1 MSWANATINSHR
13 RAALRCIGAIVIVV
27 MSGTLGFWL
36 LEPEWGVWRSLYF
49 TLITVTTVGY
59 GDEGISP
66 QGEKFAALL
75 LIVGIATF
83 TFSLSTLVQIAT
95 NREAIRKRKMQKQID
110 QTKDHVLVCG
120 YGRMGQS
127 VCNELDLD
135 KIDTVVID
143 KDSEKCR
150 QAVGEGRL
158 VLHGSA
164 GDDDLL
170 LRAGIERARGII
182 CALNCDAENMLITI
196 TAREFGQNIFIA
208 CCAKVKSTARKLER
222 AGASLVVLPYE
233 MAGSSIA
240 RSIVNP
246 HLAKVLHRQRHCQ
259 KSIQL
264 GEVSVCNQSP
274 LVNQTIAGFGA
285 SEQSIV
291 FVAIHRSSGDILLRP
306 SGEDIFCPGDI
317 VIVAGRPGDLN
328 RMHEAAQP
336 ALALSV

>member
-1 MSWANATINSHR
+1 MFWANSAKGSHG
-13 RAALRCIGAIVIVV
+13 RAALGCIGAIVIVV
-27 MSGTLGFWL
+27 VSGTLGFWL
-36 LEPEWGVWRSLYF
+36 LEPEWGIWRSLYF

-66 QGEKFAALL
+66 HGEGFAAIL

-83 TFSLSTLVQIAT
+83 TYSLTTLVQIAT
-95 NREAIRKRKMQKQID
+95 NQEAIRKRKMQKQID

-127 VCNELDLD
+127 VCNELDHD
-135 KIDTVVID
+135 GISCVVID
-143 KDSEKCR
+143 QDSEKCR
-150 QAVGEGRL
+150 QAAEEGRL

-164 GDDDLL
+164 SDDDLL
-170 LRAGIERARGII
+170 LRAGIERARSIV
-182 CALNCDAENMLITI
+182 CAVNCDAENIFITI
-196 TAREFGQNIFIA
+196 TARELGKNIFIA
-208 CCAKVKSTARKLER
+208 SRAEVESTARKLER
-222 AGASLVVLPYE
+222 GGASLVVLPHE

-246 HLAKVLHRQRHCQ
+246 HLAKVLQRQRHCQ
-259 KSIQL
+259 ESIQL
-264 GEVSVCNQSP
+264 GEVSVCDNSP

-291 FVAIHRSSGDILLRP
+291 FVAIHRSTGAILLRP
-306 SGEDIFCPGDI
+306 SGEDVFSSGDT

-328 RMHEAAQP
+328 RMHEASQP
-336 ALALSV
+336 VLALGV